1 MISFFD
7 IALLGAFAWAGQY
20 LWSNTTSTAARA
32 VSLGSLVL
40 LSLRLLGS

>member
-1 MISFFD
+1 MISLFD
-7 IALLGAFAWAGQY
+7 IALLGAFAWAGQR

-40 LSLRLLGS
+40 LALRLLGS